1 MRRPLSDT
9 FPDGKFNTHVFHR
22 PTITPWRIADRRRRA
37 DRDGSSPHR
46 LFHSARRHRH
56 AMGHFAGAGFDAL
69 MLMAA
74 LVIARPATPQWLV
87 TTYEVLILLDIA
99 GTSLCAYFLELYA
112 LLVLMAVA
120 LLGWALHISA
130 RGTYILWRHDHEPA
144 GRIADDG
151 SGRAHY
157 LCRRARRVGTV
168 SGSGGAR
175 ANSAMERLQRRP
187 DGAKNIPRPPRSR
200 RKMSAS

>member
-1 MRRPLSDT
+1 MFSIARPS
-9 FPDGKFNTHVFHR
+9 R
-22 PTITPWRIADRRRRA
+22 PGELLIAAAGLIGMVLVLIAYFTPHGAIAMQW
-37 DRDGSSPHR
+37 GTLLVLVST
-46 LFHSARRHRH
+46 
-56 AMGHFAGAGFDAL
+56 AL

-130 RGTYILWRHDHEPA
+130 RGTYIVA
-144 GRIADDG
+144 
-151 SGRAHY
+151 
-157 LCRRARRVGTV
+157 AR
-168 SGSGGAR
+168 S
-175 ANSAMERLQRRP
+175 
-187 DGAKNIPRPPRSR
+187 
-200 RKMSAS
+200 